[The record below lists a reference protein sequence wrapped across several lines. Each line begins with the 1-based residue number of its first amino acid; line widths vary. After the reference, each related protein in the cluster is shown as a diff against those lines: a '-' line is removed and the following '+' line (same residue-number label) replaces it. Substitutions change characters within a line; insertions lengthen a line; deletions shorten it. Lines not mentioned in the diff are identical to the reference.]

1 MGLSIFKN
9 SHHNYPY
16 IKNDMVMDTILEQQ
30 IWGKPGLKAAKKV
43 FSKIKHLERLWNRFN
58 PDSLI
63 SKINQA
69 AGLHPVRADIDTISI
84 IKTAKIFSTQ
94 TDGTFDITV
103 LPLLQLWQKAEKEN
117 KLPKSEKLEKALSF
131 VNSTAIIIDNNEIF
145 LPLKGMAIDLG
156 GIAKGYAVDI
166 AREIYL
172 NNGIKKAIINFGGNV
187 MVIGTKPDGSKWKI
201 GLQKPESIRGECFGF
216 VEASNCSVVTSGNYE
231 RYYKIGE
238 KYFSHIINPK
248 TGISSSQE
256 ISSTTVISDSSTEAD
271 ALATATIVMGQLKA
285 QKLFNKINKSQII
298 MLTKKGEINNEGKKL
313 SNFTPL
319 L

>member
-9 SHHNYPY
+9 SHRNYPY
-16 IKNDMVMDTILEQQ
+16 IRNDIVMDTILEQQ
-30 IWGKPGLKAAKKV
+30 VWGKSGSKAAKKV
-43 FSKIKHLERLWNRFN
+43 IYKIKHLEKLWNRFD
-58 PDSLI
+58 PGSLI

-69 AGLHPVRADIDTISI
+69 AGLHPVRADRDTISI
-84 IKTAKIFSTQ
+84 IKTVKIFSTQ

-117 KLPKSEKLEKALSF
+117 KLPETEKLEKALSF

-216 VEASNCSVVTSGNYE
+216 VEALNCSVVTSGNYE

-248 TGISSSQE
+248 TGISPSQE
-256 ISSTTVISDSSTEAD
+256 ISSTTVISDSSIEAD
-271 ALATATIVMGQLKA
+271 ALATAAIVMGKEKA
-285 QKLFNKINKSQII
+285 RLFFR
-298 MLTKKGEINNEGKKL
+298 EINDCQAIILDNNGKIEILGKTIVK
-313 SNFTPL
+313 FIRI
-319 L
+319 